1 MIGAVLPIL
10 GSLDASKSVLC
21 GVHSASHG
29 LQGAENVVGLPSR
42 GTIVAGNGSW
52 KRAELVDGEDEDEV
66 SKKRIREGIV
76 RLSVHVGIEEGRT
89 EAKAEAKRP
98 KRRGKV
104 ARARGKVDRQPRQP
118 HDLPRPLPEI
128 PKRTAFSVQYRSL

>member
-76 RLSVHVGIEEGRT
+76 RLSVHVGIGEGR
-89 EAKAEAKRP
+89 
-98 KRRGKV
+98 RRQRQRLRGRSRERSPEHVGK
-104 ARARGKVDRQPRQP
+104 
-118 HDLPRPLPEI
+118 
-128 PKRTAFSVQYRSL
+128 